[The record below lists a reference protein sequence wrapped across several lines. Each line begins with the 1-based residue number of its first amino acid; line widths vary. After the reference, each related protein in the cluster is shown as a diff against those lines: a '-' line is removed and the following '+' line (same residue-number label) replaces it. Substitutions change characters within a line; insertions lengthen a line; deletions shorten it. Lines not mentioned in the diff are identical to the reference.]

1 MAIGAVAGLIS
12 DELAA
17 GRADQLPSLL
27 SDVLFATLVPYIG
40 PAAAAREVGETSTIN
55 AYVHHAAMMKVLRSF
70 PPTWD
75 WPMASES
82 RRELI
87 LAAMIRVVGSK
98 GYKETSVAD
107 VIEEAG
113 TSRTTFYKHFEDK
126 HECFLA
132 AYEMLVEQV
141 FAEVVANCDG
151 DQPWLERVRDRPD
164 RRSSSSSPSIPQL
177 ARTAVVE
184 VAAAG
189 RRRAPAALERGRPLH
204 RVPRGR
210 PRARRRAASCRRTSR

>member
-1 MAIGAVAGLIS
+1 
-12 DELAA
+12 
-17 GRADQLPSLL
+17 
-27 SDVLFATLVPYIG
+27 
-40 PAAAAREVGETSTIN
+40 
-55 AYVHHAAMMKVLRSF
+55 MMKVLRSF

-75 WPMASES
+75 WPMAASET

-113 TSRTTFYKHFEDK
+113 TSRTTFYKHFDDK
-126 HECFLA
+126 HDCFLA
-132 AYEMLVEQV
+132 AYDMLVEQV
-141 FAEVVANCDG
+141 FAEVIANCDG
-151 DQPWLERVRDRPD
+151 TESWLQRVEAGLATLVRLFALDPT
-164 RRSSSSSPSIPQL
+164 L

-189 RRRAPAALERGRPLH
+189 ADARQRHWNAVARFTEYLEDGRELADGRELPENISLMSAGAVSGLIFDELLAGRAAQLPAMLPDLLFAML
-204 RVPRGR
+204 VPYIG
-210 PRARRRAASCRRTSR
+210 PRAAAEEMRRVAATR